1 VTSRLVCTDR
11 TPEMRA
17 AALVPLDC
25 WARTASTAP
34 TANTTA
40 SKHRIGSF
48 MNFIGSTEWVDAMPP
63 FQTAG
68 TISWTP

>member
-1 VTSRLVCTDR
+1 MTSRWVCIDR
-11 TPEMRA
+11 IPEIRA

-25 WARTASTAP
+25 WARTANIAP

-40 SKHRIGSF
+40 SRNRIGSF
-48 MNFIGSTEWVDAMPP
+48 MNFIGSTGWVDAMPP

-68 TISWTP
+68 IIS